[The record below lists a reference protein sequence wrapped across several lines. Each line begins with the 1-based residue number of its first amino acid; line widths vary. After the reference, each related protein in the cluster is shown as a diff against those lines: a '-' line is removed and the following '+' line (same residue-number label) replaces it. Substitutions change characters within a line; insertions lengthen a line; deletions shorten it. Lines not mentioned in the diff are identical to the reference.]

1 MTKMVEI
8 FGREG
13 LLDDRVPTMKE
24 AEYLALKNN
33 ERMNQQQLYDRAR
46 QAKKQWLEEI
56 KCENEDKE
64 KVKI

>member
-33 ERMNQQQLYDRAR
+33 ERVNQQQLYDRAR

-56 KCENEDKE
+56 KRDNEDKE

>member
-33 ERMNQQQLYDRAR
+33 ERVNQQQLYDRAR

-56 KCENEDKE
+56 KRQNENKE
-64 KVKI
+64 KG

>member
-33 ERMNQQQLYDRAR
+33 ERVNQQQLYDRAR

-56 KCENEDKE
+56 KRENEDKE

>member
-13 LLDDRVPTMKE
+13 LLDDRIPTMKE

-33 ERMNQQQLYDRAR
+33 ERMNQQQLYEQAR
-46 QAKKQWLEEI
+46 QAKREWLEEI
-56 KCENEDKE
+56 KRQNENKE
-64 KVKI
+64 KG

>member
-13 LLDDRVPTMKE
+13 LLDDRIPTMKE

-33 ERMNQQQLYDRAR
+33 ERMNQQQLYEQAR
-46 QAKKQWLEEI
+46 QVKREWLEEI
-56 KCENEDKE
+56 KRQNENKE
-64 KVKI
+64 KG

>member
-13 LLDDRVPTMKE
+13 LLDDRIPTMKE

-33 ERMNQQQLYDRAR
+33 ERMNQQQLYEQAR
-46 QAKKQWLEEI
+46 QAKREWLEEI
-56 KCENEDKE
+56 KRENDNKE